1 MPSVFDLIRKP
12 SEDIAQRARNQ
23 DLSGRGS
30 MRKGEKIAALA
41 EEDISEE
48 LTESVL
54 NNKKTD
60 DGDGLV
66 GLAKEAGIGS
76 PHSFNKA
83 ELQKRLLEKKLGT
96 GSSRAS
102 SGVMSESS
110 VVPESDED
118 GFDRLPQSDRQTH
131 FESAEARANAIQQ
144 FAQRAASRAVEEQS
158 TYVVVESFRPKD
170 SKEPLKIQR
179 PYMDRHPDTIAVF
192 EARSPHLVF
201 PIKSANK
208 NPVYREQA

>member
-1 MPSVFDLIRKP
+1 MPSVFDLIGKP
-12 SEDIAQRARNQ
+12 SEEIAQRARDQ
-23 DLSGRGS
+23 GLSGRGS

-41 EEDISEE
+41 KENIPKE
-48 LTESVL
+48 LTESIL

-60 DGDGLV
+60 DGEGLV
-66 GLAKEAGIGS
+66 GFAKKLGIES

-83 ELQKRLLEKKLGT
+83 ELQKRLLEKKLGS
-96 GSSRAS
+96 GSSKGS
-102 SGVMSESS
+102 SSVSSS

-118 GFDRLPQSDRQTH
+118 GFDRLPQSNRQTH

-144 FAQRAASRAVEEQS
+144 FAQWAASKAVEEQS
-158 TYVVVESFRPKD
+158 TYVVLESFRPKD

-192 EARSPHLVF
+192 EARAPHLVF

-208 NPVYREQA
+208 NPVYREQT

>member
-1 MPSVFDLIRKP
+1 MPSVFDLVYET
-12 SEDIAQRARNQ
+12 SEDIAKRARDR

-30 MRKGEKIAALA
+30 MRKGDKIAALA
-41 EEDISEE
+41 EENISEE

-66 GLAKEAGIGS
+66 GLAKEAGIES

-83 ELQKRLLEKKLGT
+83 ELQRQLLEKKLSA
-96 GSSRAS
+96 GSSKTS
-102 SGVMSESS
+102 SGSSE

-118 GFDRLPQSDRQTH
+118 EFDRLPQSDRQTH

-192 EARSPHLVF
+192 EARAPHLVF

-208 NPVYREQA
+208 NPVYREEA